1 MSDKP
6 KDSTLLVKINKEDK
20 KLFIK
25 LCEGN
30 DTTASREIRQ
40 FIKKYIKKQQKS

>member
-6 KDSTLLVKINKEDK
+6 KDSTLLVKINREDK

-40 FIKKYIKKQQKS
+40 FIKKYIKKHQKD